1 VIGGPR
7 LGSGSVIA
15 EGGGRPRCGVLMLEE
30 ALAGSGYKCPPLSFG
45 ENRADAEE
53 VKVEE

>member
-15 EGGGRPRCGVLMLEE
+15 EGGGRPRCGVPMLEE